1 MASFVMLTRLG
12 HGAVKS
18 PDELVSLSHKAMQKI
33 RTECPSVVW
42 KASYVVLGPAD
53 YLDIF
58 EALDVETALR
68 VAATIRMF
76 GHATTEIWAATEWDE
91 FSKSVQ
97 YRDPRAKPAAKG
109 R

>member
-12 HGAVKS
+12 YGAVKS
-18 PDELVSLSHKAMQKI
+18 PSELAALSQRAMEKI
-33 RTECPSVVW
+33 RADCPSVIW

-58 EALDVETALR
+58 EAPDVETALK

-76 GHATTEIWAATEWDE
+76 GHATTEIWAATEWEE
-91 FSKSVQ
+91 FSRSLQ
-97 YRDPRAKPAAKG
+97 YRAPKRAARK
-109 R
+109 